1 MRKSLLTLFALA
13 LLLPALC
20 VPALATERDPVA
32 GSIPGCSF
40 TRYANFIVTAD
51 TLWFTKAAPNANA
64 ALFTAQKADWFKPAS
79 MPVTDQAGN
88 LTLGTKRVKSVQMYS
103 RQPFSV
109 RVFYPTALAQD
120 GVLETG
126 SVFVY
131 ADSLGRSNA
140 LNSKLERF
148 PCVVTI
154 EGYPDSIRVK
164 ETGSDTVR
172 VRLGYQ

>member
-1 MRKSLLTLFALA
+1 MRKFLLTILALA
-13 LLLPALC
+13 LLLPALF

-32 GSIPGCSF
+32 RGIPECSF
-40 TRYANFIVTAD
+40 TRYAGFIVTAD
-51 TLWFTKAAPNANA
+51 TLWFTKATPNANA
-64 ALFTAQKADWFKPAS
+64 ALFTAQKADWFKPAL
-79 MPVTDQAGN
+79 MPVADQAGN
-88 LTLGTKRVKSVQMYS
+88 LTLATKRVKSVQLYS

-109 RVFYPTALAQD
+109 RAFYPTALAQD

-148 PCVVTI
+148 PCVLTL
-154 EGYPDSIRVK
+154 EGYPDSVRVK
-164 ETGSDTVR
+164 ESGSDTVR
-172 VRLGYQ
+172 VRLGYE